1 VNGQLAS
8 EVLKVRTTRTTVG
21 VLAGV
26 LGVAML
32 ATALHAFGLPA
43 DKLSAGG
50 DQLQVFIDVGSNMGM
65 LFAALA
71 GAMAFTGEI
80 RHGTIRP
87 TLIGTPQRRQVVAA
101 KTAVNLVTGFLVG
114 ALASGA
120 VAGAGTLFLRARGI
134 DVHVAGADYWELVTG
149 GAVAAALWSV
159 IGLGVGT
166 VVRSQVPSIVSL
178 FVWVL
183 FVENILLASF
193 PKIGRF
199 APGALAR
206 TMAGQT
212 SGTLDS
218 AVLAALLLAGY
229 ALATIAAGALTTT
242 RRDFA

>member
-1 VNGQLAS
+1 V
-8 EVLKVRTTRTTVG
+8 EVHGEDAIPAQRERRVTPRPIG
-21 VLAGV
+21 VCARDDRGCDEQAG
-26 LGVAML
+26 
-32 ATALHAFGLPA
+32 
-43 DKLSAGG
+43 DRAGY
-50 DQLQVFIDVGSNMGM
+50 
-65 LFAALA
+65 
-71 GAMAFTGEI
+71 
-80 RHGTIRP
+80 HGTIRP

-120 VAGAGTLFLRARGI
+120 VAAAGTLFLRARGI
-134 DVHVAGADYWELVTG
+134 EVHLAGADYWELVTG

-166 VVRSQVPSIVSL
+166 VVRSQVPSIVAL

-193 PKIGRF
+193 PEIGRF